1 MECKK
6 LLLILV
12 VSIVLCPVMAFALD
26 VPHSESIQASVT
38 PIGGVQEWNA
48 ALKNVIGNGGASSIG
63 WSDVTAGMNQYKV
76 ADQYI
81 EVTVNI
87 TDPISWKMLI
97 YTNNESYTGD
107 TSKGSYG
114 LVNTGNNLGL
124 PLAWRAQED
133 LGAPDDPVF
142 SINRDS
148 GPPEGFTDYMWKFVV
163 DQTQTG
169 THGWKAGDPYVRVW
183 DNDGFYWN
191 EGTGPDV
198 DPTQDG
204 NQPCPAP
211 SLDDK
216 VFIYLGAGFHHS
228 LAEEYSTTSLT
239 LDMLRL

>member
-26 VPHSESIQASVT
+26 VPDSQSIQASVT
-38 PIGGVQEWNA
+38 PTGGVEEWTA
-48 ALKNVIGNGGASSIG
+48 VLKNVSGDLEANSIG
-63 WSDVTAGMNQYKV
+63 WSGVTAGIDQYKV

-87 TDPISWKMLI
+87 TNPISWRMLI
-97 YTNNESYTGD
+97 YTNNTSYTGD
-107 TSKGSYG
+107 KSKGSYG
-114 LVNTGNNLGL
+114 LVNTGNDRGL
-124 PLAWRAQED
+124 PLAWRVQED
-133 LGAPDDPVF
+133 LGTPDDPVF
-142 SINRDS
+142 SITRPD
-148 GPPEGFTDYMWKFVV
+148 PYPEGFTDYMWKFVV

-169 THGWKAGDPYVRVW
+169 TDGWDVTDAYVWVW
-183 DNDGFYWN
+183 DNYGFYWN
-191 EGTGPDV
+191 EGVGADM
-198 DPTQDG
+198 DSEQSG

-216 VFIYLGAGFHHS
+216 VFIYLGAGFTHS

-239 LDMLRL
+239 LDMLQL